1 MLSARPNVLEI
12 LMRLSPLVLALG
24 LAASSLAVPVV
35 GQKPDDQI
43 APKSVEL
50 LQKGEAAL
58 AAGRLLEADDALETA
73 LAVDPRNRA
82 AFVAMARVAMK
93 QKLYGQAIRLT
104 NKALTLE
111 PTDKDA
117 LAVQGAAMVEQ
128 GASARAKEV
137 LAKLQ
142 KLCTSGCPQAAE
154 LNAVITRGPSL
165 AQAKPPVTTPKKN

>member
-1 MLSARPNVLEI
+1 
-12 LMRLSPLVLALG
+12 MRLSPLVLAFG

-43 APKSVEL
+43 APRSVEL
-50 LQKGEAAL
+50 LKQGEATL
-58 AAGRLLEADDALETA
+58 AAGRLIEADDALETA

-82 AFVAMARVAMK
+82 AFVAMAKVAMK

-104 NKALTLE
+104 NKALSLE

-117 LAVQGAAMVEQ
+117 LALQGSAMVEL

-154 LNAVITRGPSL
+154 LSGAIARGPSL
-165 AQAKPPVTTPKKN
+165 AQAKPPATAPKKN